1 MYDVII
7 IGAGPAGLTA
17 GVYCARKKLNTLIL
31 SKDIGGQAAISSEV
45 DNYLGYHLISGA
57 ELVQEFEEHIK
68 EFDIKLELAVEVK
81 DIKKIEG
88 GFEIVAENQNYQSR
102 TVIIASGKVPRRL
115 DVPGEREFLGRG
127 VTYCATCDA
136 PLFAKRDVAVIGGG
150 NSALDAI
157 LQLVKIANK
166 IYLINRSSILKG
178 DEVMQE
184 KALAL
189 PKVEI
194 LYNTEVKNISGKT
207 LVEKIEVLDKES
219 GKTEELEV
227 QGVFIEIGSIPSI
240 DFAKGLIELNEK
252 NEIKV
257 DSENSTNIPGIF
269 AAGDVTDVLE
279 KQIIIAAGEGAKAA
293 LSTYGYLAKLKEV

>member
-1 MYDVII
+1 MYDVLI

-17 GVYCARKKLNTLIL
+17 SIYCARKKLKTLIL

-57 ELVQEFEEHIK
+57 ELVQKFEEHIK
-68 EFDIKLELAVEVK
+68 EFDIKLELGVEVK
-81 DIKKIEG
+81 DIRKIEG
-88 GFEIVAENQNYQSR
+88 GFEVATDGQDYQGR
-102 TVIIASGKVPRRL
+102 AMIIASGKIPRRL
-115 DVPGEREFLGRG
+115 DVPGERKFLGRG

-136 PLFAKRDVAVIGGG
+136 PLFAKRDVAVVGGG
-150 NSALDAI
+150 NSALDAT
-157 LQLVKIANK
+157 LQLTKIANK
-166 IYLINRSSILKG
+166 IYLISRSSVLKG
-178 DEVMQE
+178 DEVMRE
-184 KALAL
+184 KALASS
-189 PKVEI
+189 KVEI

-219 GKTEELEV
+219 GKTKELEV

-240 DFAKGLIELNEK
+240 DFAKGLIEVNER

-257 DSENSTNIPGIF
+257 DSKNSTNIPGIF